1 MNTLLQQ
8 VRVLDP
14 VSGTDKIADVLIA
27 DGMIK
32 SVADQILDFPEYTLV
47 QNCQDMI
54 LAPGLVDLY
63 SHSGEPGFEE
73 RETVESLMKAAAAGG
88 FTRLAILPNTLP
100 PVDNL
105 GGLAQLQQKV
115 QGKENFS
122 PSPHQ
127 RERREEGGE
136 RRGEGKDNFSQY
148 PHLYFWGALTM
159 GVKGEQMTELAELA
173 DAGVV
178 GFADG
183 KPIQN
188 LGLLRRMLEYLK
200 SLGKPVALFPCN
212 QQLAGNGVMREGFQS
227 VCFGL
232 PGNPAIAE
240 SSALAAILEIV
251 AATDTPVHIMRVS
264 TSRSVELIQDAKQ
277 RGLPITASTTWIHLL
292 LNTNAV
298 SSYDPNLHLEP
309 PLGNPDDQEALI
321 WGVQNGIIDAIAIDH
336 TPYTYEEK
344 TVSFGEAPSGTIGL
358 ELALP
363 LLWQTFVASGKWS
376 ALELWRVLSVQPAQC
391 LGQSLEAIT
400 PGVPAELILFAP
412 NQTWNV
418 TTQTLKSRS
427 SNTHWLGQQIT
438 GQVVQIW
445 NSFLKPM

>member
-14 VSGTDKIADVLIA
+14 VSETDKIADVLIA
-27 DGMIK
+27 DGIIK
-32 SVADQILDFPEYTLV
+32 SVENQIMDFPDDTLV
-47 QNCQDMI
+47 QNCQGMV

-73 RETVESLMKAAAAGG
+73 RETVESLLKAARAGG
-88 FTRLAILPNTLP
+88 FTRLAILPDTLP
-100 PVDNL
+100 PVDNP
-105 GGLAQLQQKV
+105 GGLALLQQKV

-122 PSPHQ
+122 PSHQ

-136 RRGEGKDNFSQY
+136 RRVQSQENLSPS
-148 PHLYFWGALTM
+148 PHVYFWGALTM
-159 GVKGEQMTELAELA
+159 GVKGEQMTELALA
-173 DAGVV
+173 DGGVV

-200 SLGKPVALFPCN
+200 SLNKPVALFPCN

-264 TSRSVELIQDAKQ
+264 TSRSVELIQNAKQ
-277 RGLPITASTTWIHLL
+277 RGLPVTASTTWIHLL

-298 SSYDPNLHLEP
+298 SSYDPNLHLQP

-321 WGVQNGIIDAIAIDH
+321 WGVSNGVIDAIAIDH

-363 LLWQTFVASGKWS
+363 LLWQTFVETGKWS
-376 ALELWRVLSVQPAQC
+376 ALELWRVLSTKPAQC
-391 LGQSLEAIT
+391 LGQSLKAIT

-418 TTQTLKSRS
+418 TRQTLKSRS
-427 SNTHWLGQQIT
+427 SNTSWLGQQIT
-438 GQVVQIW
+438 GQVVQTW
-445 NSFLKPM
+445 NSLRV

>member
-14 VSGTDKIADVLIA
+14 VSRTDKIADVLIA
-27 DGMIK
+27 DGIIK
-32 SVADQILDFPEYTLV
+32 SVENQILDFPDDTLV
-47 QNCQDMI
+47 QNCQGMV

-73 RETVESLMKAAAAGG
+73 RETVESLMNAATAGG
-88 FTRLAILPNTLP
+88 FTRVAILPNTLP

-115 QGKENFS
+115 QGKENLS
-122 PSPHQ
+122 PS
-127 RERREEGGE
+127 
-136 RRGEGKDNFSQY
+136 

-173 DAGVV
+173 DGGIV

-188 LGLLRRMLEYLK
+188 LGLLRRMLEYLN
-200 SLGKPVALFPCN
+200 SLNKPVALFPCN

-251 AATDTPVHIMRVS
+251 AATGTPSHIMRVS
-264 TSRSVELIQDAKQ
+264 TQRGVELIQSAKQ

-321 WGVQNGIIDAIAIDH
+321 CGVGNGVIDAIAIDH

-363 LLWQTFVASGKWS
+363 LLWQTFVETGKWS
-376 ALELWRVLSVQPAQC
+376 ALELWRVLSTQPAQC
-391 LGQSLEAIT
+391 LGQSLEAIA
-400 PGVPAELILFAP
+400 PGLPAELILFAP

-418 TTQTLKSRS
+418 TRQTLKSRS
-427 SNTHWLGQQIT
+427 SNTHWLGQKIT
-438 GQVVQIW
+438 GQVVQTW
-445 NSFLKPM
+445 NSYIKPM

>member
-27 DGMIK
+27 DGIIK
-32 SVADQILDFPEYTLV
+32 SVADQILDFPEHTLV
-47 QNCQDMI
+47 QNCQGMV

-73 RETVESLMKAAAAGG
+73 RETVESLMKAATAGG

-100 PVDNL
+100 PIDNL
-105 GGLAQLQQKV
+105 GGLAQLQQKI

-122 PSPHQ
+122 PSHQ
-127 RERREEGGE
+127 RERGEEGGE
-136 RRGEGKDNFSQY
+136 RRVQSQENLSPS

-232 PGNPAIAE
+232 PGNPAISE

-251 AATDTPVHIMRVS
+251 EATGTPVHIMRVS
-264 TSRSVELIQDAKQ
+264 TSRGVELIQSAKQ

-321 WGVQNGIIDAIAIDH
+321 WGVRNGVIDAIAIDH

-363 LLWQTFVASGKWS
+363 LLWQNFVVTEKWS
-376 ALELWRVLSVQPAQC
+376 ALELWRVLSVQPAQF
-391 LGQSLEAIT
+391 LGQSLKAIT
-400 PGVPAELILFAP
+400 LDVPAELILFDP
-412 NQTWNV
+412 DKTWNV

-427 SNTHWLGQQIT
+427 SNTSWLGQQIT

-445 NSFLKPM
+445 NSFKG

>member
-14 VSGTDKIADVLIA
+14 ISGTDKIADVLIA
-27 DGMIK
+27 DGIIK
-32 SVADQILDFPEYTLV
+32 SVAEEILDFPDDTLV
-47 QNCQDMI
+47 QNCQGMV

-73 RETVESLMKAAAAGG
+73 RETVESLMKAATAGG

-105 GGLAQLQQKV
+105 GGLAQLQQKI

-122 PSPHQ
+122 SSHP

-200 SLGKPVALFPCN
+200 SLDKPVALFPCN

-251 AATDTPVHIMRVS
+251 AATGTPVHIMRVS
-264 TSRSVELIQDAKQ
+264 TQRSVELIQDAKQ
-277 RGLPITASTTWIHLL
+277 RGLPVTASTTWLHLL

-321 WGVQNGIIDAIAIDH
+321 WGVQNGVIDAIAVDH

-363 LLWQTFVASGKWS
+363 LLWQNFVATGKWS

-391 LGQSLEAIT
+391 LGLSLGTIAA
-400 PGVPAELILFAP
+400 GVPAELILFAP
-412 NQTWNV
+412 NQTWNA
-418 TTQTLKSRS
+418 TRQALKSRS
-427 SNTHWLGQQIT
+427 YNTPWLGQQIT
-438 GQVVQIW
+438 GQVVQMW
-445 NSFLKPM
+445 NSLRS

>member
-27 DGMIK
+27 DGIIK
-32 SVADQILDFPEYTLV
+32 SVADKILDFPEDTLV
-47 QNCQDMI
+47 QNCQGMV

-73 RETVESLMKAAAAGG
+73 RETVESLMKAATAGG

-115 QGKENFS
+115 QGKENLS
-122 PSPHQ
+122 PS
-127 RERREEGGE
+127 
-136 RRGEGKDNFSQY
+136 

-188 LGLLRRMLEYLK
+188 LGLLRRMLEYLN
-200 SLGKPVALFPCN
+200 SLNKPVALFPCN

-232 PGNPAIAE
+232 PGTPAIAE

-251 AATDTPVHIMRVS
+251 AATGTPSHIMRVS
-264 TSRSVELIQDAKQ
+264 TQRGVELIQSAKQ

-321 WGVQNGIIDAIAIDH
+321 CGVGNGVIDAIAIDH

-363 LLWQTFVASGKWS
+363 LLWQNFVETGKWS
-376 ALELWRVLSVQPAQC
+376 ALELWRVLSTQPAQC
-391 LGQSLEAIT
+391 LGQSLEAIA
-400 PGVPAELILFAP
+400 PGLPAELILFAP

-418 TTQTLKSRS
+418 TRQTLKSRS

-438 GQVVQIW
+438 GQVVQTW
-445 NSFLKPM
+445 NSYLKPM

>member
-32 SVADQILDFPEYTLV
+32 LVENQILDFPDDTLV
-47 QNCQDMI
+47 QNCQGMV

-73 RETVESLMKAAAAGG
+73 RETVESLMKAATAGG
-88 FTRLAILPNTLP
+88 FTRLVILPNTLP

-105 GGLAQLQQKV
+105 GGLAQLQQKI
-115 QGKENFS
+115 QGKEYLS
-122 PSPHQ
+122 PS
-127 RERREEGGE
+127 
-136 RRGEGKDNFSQY
+136 

-251 AATDTPVHIMRVS
+251 ESTGTPSHIMRVS
-264 TSRSVELIQDAKQ
+264 TQRSVELIQNAKQ

-298 SSYDPNLHLEP
+298 SSYNPNLHLEP

-321 WGVQNGIIDAIAIDH
+321 WGVRNGVIDAIAIDH

-363 LLWQTFVASGKWS
+363 LLWQTFVETGKWS
-376 ALELWRVLSVQPAQC
+376 ALELWRVLSTQPAKC
-391 LGQSLEAIT
+391 LGQSLKAIA
-400 PGVPAELILFAP
+400 PGLPAELILFAP

-418 TTQTLKSRS
+418 TSQTLKSRS

-438 GQVVQIW
+438 GQVVQTW
-445 NSFLKPM
+445 NNYIKPM